1 MQVKSRKIYI
11 DYLDYTMSGSF
22 DIAKAVERLR
32 FDLLLFSEEI
42 LCMSVPACV
51 KLDST
56 TQILIKLTPFWN
68 NGKIRLILD
77 RKHRNNP

>member
-1 MQVKSRKIYI
+1 MQVKSNKIYI
-11 DYLDYTMSGSF
+11 DYLDHTVSSTF
-22 DIAKAVERLR
+22 DINSAIDRLK

-56 TQILIKLTPFWN
+56 TEI
-68 NGKIRLILD
+68 
-77 RKHRNNP
+77 

>member
-22 DIAKAVERLR
+22 DIDKAVERLR

-42 LCMSVPACV
+42 L
-51 KLDST
+51 
-56 TQILIKLTPFWN
+56 
-68 NGKIRLILD
+68 
-77 RKHRNNP
+77 